1 MGRGCLALP
10 PKLTPKAPLKPRNS
24 SGPLPIQCRRMQDP
38 PRPSGRNCTVPPAP
52 LRQKASAPAL
62 QLINDIIPGS
72 GICKE
77 EFQKESP
84 NTHFALFD
92 LNAARV
98 RPMSQPERINLFI
111 RSYSWRYRRSQR
123 VIVHTGPLR
132 AAFLLLA
139 DLLTDGF
146 KKVHRQI
153 TVFKNTAVRV
163 KRFAKSGIPIL
174 ALAKVIFARRG
185 VRNSSLHRPAQRSF
199 HRRYTRQ

>member
-1 MGRGCLALP
+1 MRVIPHA
-10 PKLTPKAPLKPRNS
+10 
-24 SGPLPIQCRRMQDP
+24 
-38 PRPSGRNCTVPPAP
+38 PSGRNCT
-52 LRQKASAPAL
+52 SSPAL
-62 QLINDIIPGS
+62 FAAKGMRVPRHRVSYQRYNTRFR

-77 EFQKESP
+77 GISKESP

-98 RPMSQPERINLFI
+98 RPMSQPERINVFI
-111 RSYSWRYRRSQR
+111 IHIHGDFDAHS
-123 VIVHTGPLR
+123 VLIVHSGPLR

-174 ALAKVIFARRG
+174 ALAKVIFARRE
-185 VRNSSLHRPAQRSF
+185 
-199 HRRYTRQ
+199 